1 MIFMLGTQEDKYIKF
16 AVESVLSWK
25 KEMVWDMKAN
35 KKTLL
40 AVKSFLENEQEYWD
54 KEEMISDI
62 VGETKLLV
70 HNNMGNVSPDEC
82 DIRWD
87 NDTICNLD
95 DFISAFSDRFL
106 EKICNILESFIGD
119 DISCYFDEDY

>member
-1 MIFMLGTQEDKYIKF
+1 
-16 AVESVLSWK
+16 
-25 KEMVWDMKAN
+25 MKAN

-40 AVKSFLENEQEYWD
+40 AVKAFLENEQEYWD

-95 DFISAFSDRFL
+95 DFISVSAKYSCGFSNLMNSSMIVTGR
-106 EKICNILESFIGD
+106 
-119 DISCYFDEDY
+119 

>member
-1 MIFMLGTQEDKYIKF
+1 
-16 AVESVLSWK
+16 
-25 KEMVWDMKAN
+25 MKAN

-87 NDTICNLD
+87 NDIICNLD

-119 DISCYFDEDY
+119 DISFLFIQFHCSSFSQPFTAPVISQII

>member
-1 MIFMLGTQEDKYIKF
+1 MLGTQEDKYIKF

>member
-1 MIFMLGTQEDKYIKF
+1 
-16 AVESVLSWK
+16 
-25 KEMVWDMKAN
+25 MKAN

-70 HNNMGNVSPDEC
+70 HNNVGNVSPDEC

-87 NDTICNLD
+87 NDIICNLD

-106 EKICNILESFIGD
+106 EKICNILESFTGD

>member
-1 MIFMLGTQEDKYIKF
+1 MG
-16 AVESVLSWK
+16 VLYLKAFFHGK
-25 KEMVWDMKAN
+25 KERIWDMKAN